1 MFVLHVPFSGGQA
14 SQWCFGP
21 QLFIVK
27 VIVTADQHV
36 FFVTCLYRTKSNAAK
51 SEVPWYVIYQPN
63 QPHEMSDTLTGGIW
77 NANRSHMQSLLEWFK
92 FQFELFEFQLKQFES
107 HAIWMTLI
115 SVSVW
120 TEIQVIQAEIR
131 TIFKLE
137 FEPFEL
143 DLVFHTG
150 AHALFQNP
158 SCCFENEYVS
168 LLSV

>member
-1 MFVLHVPFSGGQA
+1 
-14 SQWCFGP
+14 
-21 QLFIVK
+21 
-27 VIVTADQHV
+27 
-36 FFVTCLYRTKSNAAK
+36 
-51 SEVPWYVIYQPN
+51 
-63 QPHEMSDTLTGGIW
+63 
-77 NANRSHMQSLLEWFK
+77 MQSLLEWFK

-131 TIFKLE
+131 TIIKLEFESFKLE

-150 AHALFQNP
+150 AQNP
-158 SCCFENEYVS
+158 SCCFENEYMS